1 MQKYVVGFEI
11 ADARNLTTQDSLPCD
26 PFVVVECCGKR
37 YQTDTKEAKAMFV
50 SWNEDNIWPDVELS
64 PEEFESAYIEF
75 SVYARNWF
83 TRNFLIGK
91 AFLQLKSINARQG
104 HVYMKKSLPLRKE
117 GETAATGMITLTTF
131 CLKPGESAPQGEEAQ
146 QRLPSRALATLL
158 CLLWPWPALQVKE
171 EGDAAEDL
179 EDLSKAV
186 LGSSAETADTGK
198 SYHVLINIY
207 RAENLAKISGSNPN
221 PFVTVEFGG
230 ACVKTTPAYDVEQYT
245 WNECA
250 RIPVQ
255 TPVYEDTILIKLW
268 SGGSALTMT
277 PDSLLAQGLI
287 SFSELRNNSLPARW
301 FCLYGWDPEEVPDVK
316 QIAKSGENIKPNFF
330 KGKLLISGRVE
341 RLGAEDTMMPAGIT
355 MSRSAPE
362 PRNMQLA
369 LLADVYE
376 VCGAVG
382 RECQVQLAFGSSTK
396 ETKEWVS
403 PGGLDKIAAI
413 EQHGQK
419 SVTDDFGEDDRVYD
433 VEDVTTFSFTQEQG
447 RIEPILSM
455 APEEAKSQPLVM
467 VNVYTRGVLSG
478 KSRVGYQMRQ
488 LETFRKYEP
497 GNPGRPRY
505 IPLEPM
511 PFNTHARI
519 PGSVLMVIE
528 HFTTDDV
535 PRHNRR
541 TVKPMV
547 YIVRAY
553 AFMARNIKVD
563 TASTNLALRVACAGI
578 SKTTAPEAGQ
588 VRPMWMK
595 PLELKVT
602 LCSDH
607 PKEPPTMEPITVTL
621 LDSQTILGVKN
632 DRDIGK
638 TVCTYEY
645 MRQKDNM
652 GRWEPYRLQPQW
664 VKLFGGNYGSVAMGE
679 VLIGFELLHSKF
691 RADLPAIQMWPVSEE
706 EFDPK
711 RHFSKLKKATLHFTL
726 YGLRDLISTGRQEDP
741 LVNVRVK
748 KFEEQRP
755 TEDGAP
761 PPSKYYSMNFKYEK
775 LVYEGQED
783 NKDDHLHKWRTD
795 ALGHQG
801 CRNLEF
807 FQVQKIN
814 VKVPDKEILQPFIAI
829 RVLEKA
835 VELFQGTALQ
845 MKPFGDEGALVGES
859 RQSLNRL
866 YPCTWYEGV
875 TLDQPYSYQ
884 ENRIKRGVDRAIK
897 ACASRTAYQEET
909 PEDRARE
916 LQAER
921 EQRRQEQL
929 DYMKSL
935 ITMEEEKAEVIDS
948 RALPLELRPFKSVF
962 NPAGYLPEDREVLQ
976 LREEHV
982 LNMEQLGNFPTCF
995 GERAHGEAGGAGIRL
1010 RGKLEDSKQIHVFQP
1025 DFWFRNAPLMRNAD
1039 IVEDDELADW
1049 NFYHDKVFGFVKCC
1063 FKLMD
1068 GWDSDAHQETGA
1080 VLQEELSE
1088 ESEEPPAVAGP
1099 ATPAATTP
1107 AATPAASPTGTGA
1120 VGALR
1125 GLGGLVAAAAHSAAH
1140 SAVHAVESAAHATE
1154 MLLGETHVA
1163 AAHKKEQ
1170 EHAHHESVRVTEE
1183 DIAKLRRS
1191 VGFDDDLDSYAFDA
1205 ARICS
1210 VAKLTSRFKNKERV
1224 PSRIRVRIYFVKAIC
1239 IFGKQ
1244 VAWLIGFA
1252 WVGKCGQFDLVRA
1265 GVRLACVEGFFGK
1278 AFIDP
1283 YLAYKLGNVLVSMR
1297 NMAQFNTNVPSFYRV
1312 EERDIVMP
1320 AEARLQVDLFDYQ
1333 DAFGEAINGEK
1344 LIGST
1349 VIDLEDRWH
1358 SASWRDAMDRR
1369 QQIPTENRALINP
1382 QLSGQNCGSIE
1393 MWVEMIDSVRASD
1406 IKASELRKPPAM
1418 EIEVRLV
1425 IRTCKNVKLWDGTKT
1440 DVKVTV
1446 DLECREY
1453 EGVTMGFPKLQATDV
1468 HFGSTGN
1475 AIFNWRIVYP
1485 RIVMPTKS
1493 CTMDLKLY
1501 QANSISADEFIGAV
1515 GIDLRRYVERVA
1527 RDMDCIYIEKADLQ
1541 FSASSGGDDG
1551 EGGEAAA
1558 DAEDEKVGSVQ
1569 FEMWFMTQSEANQK
1583 RAGKGRE
1590 DPNDYPQLVTPA
1602 EGRGWGDVLGGFSI
1616 SLPDLGLMKKIIP
1629 IVLFT
1634 LSVACFMFYSQL
1646 LPPRGPE
1653 IGFRMLG
1660 LGMCTEGWPYPVGGV
1675 WALEQQIEPRVSQS
1689 LRFELEPLPTRK
1701 EDLARSL
1708 LQLQAGQWLS
1718 HIPGMHEACQKASL
1732 TRALEAKQA
1741 PFWPRSWRPP
1751 SL

>member
-11 ADARNLTTQDSLPCD
+11 ADARNLTTQDGLPCD

-37 YQTDTKEAKAMFV
+37 YQTDTKESKAMFV
-50 SWNEDNIWPDVELS
+50 SWNEDNIWPDVELY

-83 TRNFLIGK
+83 TRNYLIGK
-91 AFLQLKSINARQG
+91 ASLQLKSINARQG
-104 HVYMKKSLPLRKE
+104 HVYMKKALPLRKE
-117 GETAATGMITLTTF
+117 GETAATGVMTLTTF
-131 CLKPGESAPQGEEAQ
+131 CLKPGESAPQGEE
-146 QRLPSRALATLL
+146 
-158 CLLWPWPALQVKE
+158 VKE
-171 EGDAAEDL
+171 EADAAEDL

-186 LGSSAETADTGK
+186 LGSSAAGEAGK
-198 SYHVLINIY
+198 SYHALINIY
-207 RAENLAKISGSNPN
+207 RAENLAKVGGYNPN

-316 QIAKSGENIKPNFF
+316 QISKSGENIKPNFF

-341 RLGAEDTMMPAGIT
+341 RLGADETMMPAGIT
-355 MSRSAPE
+355 TSRSAPE

-369 LLADVYE
+369 LLGDVYE

-382 RECQVQLAFGSSTK
+382 RECQVQLAFGSSSK
-396 ETKEWVS
+396 ETKQWVS

-419 SVTDDFGEDDRVYD
+419 AVTDDFGEEDKIFE

-447 RIEPILSM
+447 RIDPILTM

-478 KSRVGYQMRQ
+478 KVRVGYQMRQ
-488 LETFRKYEP
+488 LETFKKYEP

-511 PFNTHARI
+511 PFNTHARL

-541 TVKPMV
+541 AVKPMV

-563 TASTNLALRVACAGI
+563 TARTNLALRVACAGI
-578 SKTTAPEAGQ
+578 SKTTTPEAGQ

-621 LDSQTILGVKN
+621 VDCKTVLGVSM
-632 DRDIGK
+632 DADVGK

-645 MRQKDNM
+645 MRHKDNM

-664 VKLFGGNYGSVAMGE
+664 VKLYGGNYGSIAMGE

-691 RADLPAIQMWPVSEE
+691 RADLPAIQMWPVPEE
-706 EFDPK
+706 DFDPK
-711 RHFSKLKKATLHFTL
+711 RHFSKLKKATLHFSL
-726 YGLRDLISTGRQEDP
+726 YGLRDLIPTSSHVDDP
-741 LVNVRVK
+741 TVCVRVK
-748 KFEEQRP
+748 KFEKPAEMGQVK
-755 TEDGAP
+755 G
-761 PPSKYYSMNFKYEK
+761 SKYYTLNFKYEK
-775 LVYEGQED
+775 LVQDGQED

-795 ALGHQG
+795 ALGQQG
-801 CRNLEF
+801 CRNYEF
-807 FQVQKIN
+807 FQVQKVN
-814 VKVPDKEILQPFIAI
+814 VMVPDKEILQPFIAV
-829 RVLEKA
+829 RVLEKP

-845 MKPFGDEGALVGES
+845 MKPFGDEGTLIGES

-884 ENRIKRGVDRAIK
+884 EMRIRRGVERAVK
-897 ACASRTAYQEET
+897 ACASRAMYEEET
-909 PEDRARE
+909 PEERARE
-916 LQAER
+916 LQTER
-921 EQRRQEQL
+921 ELRRKEQVE
-929 DYMKSL
+929 YMKTL
-935 ITMEEEKAEVIDS
+935 ITVEEEKAEKIDS
-948 RALPLELRPFKSVF
+948 LALPLELRPFKPVF
-962 NPAGYLPEDREVLQ
+962 NPVGFLPEDKEHLL

-982 LNMEQLGNFPTCF
+982 LNMQELANFSTRF
-995 GERAHGEAGGAGIRL
+995 GERSNKDTDGQSGLRL
-1010 RGKLEDSKQIHVFQP
+1010 RGKLEHSKQVHVFTP
-1025 DFWFRNAPLMRNAD
+1025 DFWYHNAPLMRNAD
-1039 IVEDDELADW
+1039 IVDLSEELVDW
-1049 NFYHDKVFGFVKCC
+1049 NFYHDRVYGFVKCV

-1068 GWDSDAHQETGA
+1068 GWEHDAQHDEA
-1080 VLQEELSE
+1080 SKHLLE
-1088 ESEEPPAVAGP
+1088 ESEEVEEVGDAIAAVAV
-1099 ATPAATTP
+1099 AEEAVAAT
-1107 AATPAASPTGTGA
+1107 SSHVKREGD
-1120 VGALR
+1120 VK
-1125 GLGGLVAAAAHSAAH
+1125 VA
-1140 SAVHAVESAAHATE
+1140 
-1154 MLLGETHVA
+1154 
-1163 AAHKKEQ
+1163 
-1170 EHAHHESVRVTEE
+1170 EE
-1183 DIAKLRRS
+1183 DVAKLRRS
-1191 VGFDDDLDSYAFDA
+1191 VGFDDDLDAYAFDV
-1205 ARICS
+1205 ARL
-1210 VAKLTSRFKNKERV
+1210 VQRFKNKERL

-1244 VAWLIGFA
+1244 V
-1252 WVGKCGQFDLVRA
+1252 
-1265 GVRLACVEGFFGK
+1265 EGFFGK

-1283 YLAYKLGNVLVSMR
+1283 YLAYKLGTNILVSMR

-1320 AEARLQVDLFDYQ
+1320 QEGRLQVDLFDYQ
-1333 DAFGEAINGEK
+1333 DAFGETINGEK

-1349 VIDLEDRWH
+1349 VVDLEDRWH
-1358 SASWRDAMDRR
+1358 SNAWKDAMDRR

-1425 IRTCKNVKLWDGTKT
+1425 IRTCKNVKLMDGTKT

-1446 DLECREY
+1446 DLECKEY
-1453 EGVTMGFPKLQATDV
+1453 EGVTMGFPKLQATDT
-1468 HFGSTGN
+1468 HIGSTGN
-1475 AIFNWRIVYP
+1475 AIFNWRVVYP

-1493 CTMDLKLY
+1493 CTLDLKLY
-1501 QANSISADEFIGAV
+1501 QANNLSADEFIGAV
-1515 GIDLRRYVERVA
+1515 SIDLRRYVEKVA
-1527 RDMDCIYIEKADLQ
+1527 RDMDMIYIEKADLQ
-1541 FSASSGGDDG
+1541 FSASAGGEEDGGG
-1551 EGGEAAA
+1551 EG
-1558 DAEDEKVGSVQ
+1558 AETVEEENVGSVQ

-1590 DPNDYPQLVTPA
+1590 DPNDFPQLVTPA
-1602 EGRGWGDVLGGFSI
+1602 EGRGWGDVLAGFSI
-1616 SLPDLGLMKKIIP
+1616 SLPDFGLMKKIIP

-1634 LSVACFMFYSQL
+1634 LLCLVL
-1646 LPPRGPE
+1646 
-1653 IGFRMLG
+1653 
-1660 LGMCTEGWPYPVGGV
+1660 
-1675 WALEQQIEPRVSQS
+1675 
-1689 LRFELEPLPTRK
+1689 LRFIG
-1701 EDLARSL
+1701 L
-1708 LQLQAGQWLS
+1708 L
-1718 HIPGMHEACQKASL
+1718 
-1732 TRALEAKQA
+1732 
-1741 PFWPRSWRPP
+1741 
-1751 SL
+1751 

>member
-1 MQKYVVGFEI
+1 
-11 ADARNLTTQDSLPCD
+11 
-26 PFVVVECCGKR
+26 
-37 YQTDTKEAKAMFV
+37 MFV

-75 SVYARNWF
+75 SIYARNWF
-83 TRNFLIGK
+83 TRNDLIGK

-104 HVYMKKSLPLRKE
+104 HVYMKKSLPLRKD
-117 GETAATGMITLTTF
+117 GETSAKGMITLTVF
-131 CLKPGESAPQGEEAQ
+131 CLKPGESAPQGEE
-146 QRLPSRALATLL
+146 
-158 CLLWPWPALQVKE
+158 VKE
-171 EGDAAEDL
+171 EGEDREDL

-186 LGSSAETADTGK
+186 LGSSADTGDTGK
-198 SYHVLINIY
+198 NYHVLINIY
-207 RAENLAKISGSNPN
+207 RAENLAKISGANPN
-221 PFVTVEFGG
+221 PFVTVEFAG
-230 ACVKTTPAYDVEQYT
+230 ACVRTTPAYDVEQYT

-277 PDSLLAQGLI
+277 PDTLLAQGLI

-316 QIAKSGENIKPNFF
+316 SISKSGENIKPNCF

-341 RLGAEDTMMPAGIT
+341 RLGAEDVMMAAGIT
-355 MSRSAPE
+355 TSRSAPE

-396 ETKEWVS
+396 QTKDWVS

-413 EQHGQK
+413 EQHGQGA
-419 SVTDDFGEDDRVYD
+419 VTDDFGEDDKIYE

-447 RIEPILSM
+447 RIEPILTM

-467 VNVYTRGVLSG
+467 VNVYTRGLLSG
-478 KSRVGYQMRQ
+478 RTRVGYQMRQ
-488 LETFRKYEP
+488 LETFKKYEP

-505 IPLEPM
+505 MPLEPM

-563 TASTNLALRVACAGI
+563 TANTNLALRVACAGV
-578 SKTTAPEAGQ
+578 SKTTNPEASQ

-691 RADLPAIQMWPVSEE
+691 RADLPAIQMWPVPEE

-711 RHFSKLKKATLHFTL
+711 RHFSKLKKATLHFSL
-726 YGLRDLISTGRQEDP
+726 YGLRDLIPNGHEDP
-741 LVNVRVK
+741 VVNVRVK
-748 KFEEQRP
+748 KFEKPQPADP
-755 TEDGAP
+755 TGV

-775 LVYEGQED
+775 LVHEGQED
-783 NKDDHLHKWRTD
+783 NKDDHCHKWRTD

-807 FQVQKIN
+807 FQVRKIN

-829 RVLEKA
+829 RVLEKP

-845 MKPFGDEGALVGES
+845 MKPFGDEGALIGES

-875 TLDQPYSYQ
+875 SLDYPYSAQ
-884 ENRIKRGVDRAIK
+884 ENRIKKGVDKAIR
-897 ACASRTAYQEET
+897 ACASRTIFEEET

-916 LQAER
+916 LQVER
-921 EQRRQEQL
+921 EQRRQEQMN
-929 DYMKSL
+929 YMKSL
-935 ITMEEEKAEVIDS
+935 ITMEEEKAETIDS

-962 NPAGYLPEDREVLQ
+962 NPAGYLPEDREALQ
-976 LREEHV
+976 LREEHI
-982 LNMEQLGNFPTCF
+982 LNMEQLGNFPLCF
-995 GERAHGEAGGAGIRL
+995 GERAHAEAGGAGLRL
-1010 RGKLEDSKQIHVFQP
+1010 RGKLEQSKQVHVFKP
-1025 DFWFRNAPLMRNAD
+1025 DFWYQNAPLMRNAD
-1039 IVEDDELADW
+1039 IVQDDELTDW
-1049 NFYHDKVFGFVKCC
+1049 NFSYEKVFGFVKCV

-1068 GWDSDAHQETGA
+1068 GWDREAQSDDAAGTA
-1080 VLQEELSE
+1080 LAMAEEVE
-1088 ESEEPPAVAGP
+1088 DEGEDEAADAEVASQ
-1099 ATPAATTP
+1099 AMAQV
-1107 AATPAASPTGTGA
+1107 S
-1120 VGALR
+1120 
-1125 GLGGLVAAAAHSAAH
+1125 S
-1140 SAVHAVESAAHATE
+1140 
-1154 MLLGETHVA
+1154 
-1163 AAHKKEQ
+1163 KKEDD
-1170 EHAHHESVRVTEE
+1170 AGVVTEE
-1183 DIAKLRRS
+1183 DKAKLRRS
-1191 VGFDDDLDSYAFDA
+1191 VGFDDDLDSYAFDVT
-1205 ARICS
+1205 R
-1210 VAKLTSRFKNKERV
+1210 LTNRFKNKERV

-1244 VAWLIGFA
+1244 
-1252 WVGKCGQFDLVRA
+1252 
-1265 GVRLACVEGFFGK
+1265 VEGFFGK

-1312 EERDIVMP
+1312 EERDVVMP
-1320 AEARLQVDLFDYQ
+1320 AEARLQVDLFDFQ
-1333 DAFGEAINGEK
+1333 DGFSETINGEK

-1358 SASWRDAMDRR
+1358 SSAWRDAMDRK
-1369 QQIPTENRALINP
+1369 QQIPTEDRPLINP

-1425 IRTCKNVKLWDGTKT
+1425 IRTCKNVKPMNGDKT

-1446 DLECREY
+1446 DLECKEY
-1453 EGVTMGFPKLQATDV
+1453 EGVSMGFPKLQATDV
-1468 HFGSTGN
+1468 HYGAPGN
-1475 AIFNWRIVYP
+1475 AIFNWRVVYP

-1501 QANSISADEFIGAV
+1501 QANSISSDEFIGAV
-1515 GIDLRRYVERVA
+1515 SIDLRRYVERVA
-1527 RDMDCIYIEKADLQ
+1527 RDMDMIFIEKADLQ
-1541 FSASSGGDDG
+1541 FSANSGG
-1551 EGGEAAA
+1551 EELSPEEPP
-1558 DAEDEKVGSVQ
+1558 AEEEPVGSVQ

-1590 DPNDYPQLVTPA
+1590 DPNDFPQLVTPA
-1602 EGRGWGDVLGGFSI
+1602 EGRGWADFAAGFSF
-1616 SLPDLGLMKKIIP
+1616 SLPDFGLMKKIIP

-1634 LSVACFMFYSQL
+1634 LLCLVL
-1646 LPPRGPE
+1646 
-1653 IGFRMLG
+1653 
-1660 LGMCTEGWPYPVGGV
+1660 
-1675 WALEQQIEPRVSQS
+1675 
-1689 LRFELEPLPTRK
+1689 LRFIG
-1701 EDLARSL
+1701 L
-1708 LQLQAGQWLS
+1708 L
-1718 HIPGMHEACQKASL
+1718 
-1732 TRALEAKQA
+1732 
-1741 PFWPRSWRPP
+1741 
-1751 SL
+1751 

>member
-1 MQKYVVGFEI
+1 
-11 ADARNLTTQDSLPCD
+11 
-26 PFVVVECCGKR
+26 
-37 YQTDTKEAKAMFV
+37 
-50 SWNEDNIWPDVELS
+50 
-64 PEEFESAYIEF
+64 
-75 SVYARNWF
+75 
-83 TRNFLIGK
+83 
-91 AFLQLKSINARQG
+91 
-104 HVYMKKSLPLRKE
+104 
-117 GETAATGMITLTTF
+117 
-131 CLKPGESAPQGEEAQ
+131 
-146 QRLPSRALATLL
+146 
-158 CLLWPWPALQVKE
+158 
-171 EGDAAEDL
+171 
-179 EDLSKAV
+179 
-186 LGSSAETADTGK
+186 
-198 SYHVLINIY
+198 
-207 RAENLAKISGSNPN
+207 
-221 PFVTVEFGG
+221 
-230 ACVKTTPAYDVEQYT
+230 
-245 WNECA
+245 
-250 RIPVQ
+250 
-255 TPVYEDTILIKLW
+255 
-268 SGGSALTMT
+268 
-277 PDSLLAQGLI
+277 
-287 SFSELRNNSLPARW
+287 
-301 FCLYGWDPEEVPDVK
+301 
-316 QIAKSGENIKPNFF
+316 
-330 KGKLLISGRVE
+330 
-341 RLGAEDTMMPAGIT
+341 
-355 MSRSAPE
+355 
-362 PRNMQLA
+362 
-369 LLADVYE
+369 
-376 VCGAVG
+376 
-382 RECQVQLAFGSSTK
+382 
-396 ETKEWVS
+396 
-403 PGGLDKIAAI
+403 
-413 EQHGQK
+413 
-419 SVTDDFGEDDRVYD
+419 
-433 VEDVTTFSFTQEQG
+433 
-447 RIEPILSM
+447 
-455 APEEAKSQPLVM
+455 
-467 VNVYTRGVLSG
+467 
-478 KSRVGYQMRQ
+478 
-488 LETFRKYEP
+488 
-497 GNPGRPRY
+497 
-505 IPLEPM
+505 
-511 PFNTHARI
+511 
-519 PGSVLMVIE
+519 
-528 HFTTDDV
+528 
-535 PRHNRR
+535 
-541 TVKPMV
+541 
-547 YIVRAY
+547 
-553 AFMARNIKVD
+553 
-563 TASTNLALRVACAGI
+563 
-578 SKTTAPEAGQ
+578 
-588 VRPMWMK
+588 
-595 PLELKVT
+595 
-602 LCSDH
+602 
-607 PKEPPTMEPITVTL
+607 
-621 LDSQTILGVKN
+621 
-632 DRDIGK
+632 
-638 TVCTYEY
+638 
-645 MRQKDNM
+645 
-652 GRWEPYRLQPQW
+652 
-664 VKLFGGNYGSVAMGE
+664 
-679 VLIGFELLHSKF
+679 
-691 RADLPAIQMWPVSEE
+691 
-706 EFDPK
+706 
-711 RHFSKLKKATLHFTL
+711 
-726 YGLRDLISTGRQEDP
+726 
-741 LVNVRVK
+741 
-748 KFEEQRP
+748 
-755 TEDGAP
+755 
-761 PPSKYYSMNFKYEK
+761 
-775 LVYEGQED
+775 
-783 NKDDHLHKWRTD
+783 
-795 ALGHQG
+795 
-801 CRNLEF
+801 
-807 FQVQKIN
+807 
-814 VKVPDKEILQPFIAI
+814 
-829 RVLEKA
+829 
-835 VELFQGTALQ
+835 
-845 MKPFGDEGALVGES
+845 
-859 RQSLNRL
+859 
-866 YPCTWYEGV
+866 
-875 TLDQPYSYQ
+875 
-884 ENRIKRGVDRAIK
+884 
-897 ACASRTAYQEET
+897 
-909 PEDRARE
+909 
-916 LQAER
+916 
-921 EQRRQEQL
+921 
-929 DYMKSL
+929 MKSL

-1191 VGFDDDLDSYAFDA
+1191 VGFDDDLDSYAFD
-1205 ARICS
+1205 

-1244 VAWLIGFA
+1244 
-1252 WVGKCGQFDLVRA
+1252 
-1265 GVRLACVEGFFGK
+1265 VEGFFGK

-1358 SASWRDAMDRR
+1358 SAAWRDAMDRR

-1475 AIFNWRIVYP
+1475 AIFNWRIVNP

-1515 GIDLRRYVERVA
+1515 SIDLRRYVERVA

-1558 DAEDEKVGSVQ
+1558 DAEDENVGSVQ

-1634 LSVACFMFYSQL
+1634 LLCLVL
-1646 LPPRGPE
+1646 
-1653 IGFRMLG
+1653 
-1660 LGMCTEGWPYPVGGV
+1660 
-1675 WALEQQIEPRVSQS
+1675 
-1689 LRFELEPLPTRK
+1689 LRFIG
-1701 EDLARSL
+1701 L
-1708 LQLQAGQWLS
+1708 L
-1718 HIPGMHEACQKASL
+1718 
-1732 TRALEAKQA
+1732 
-1741 PFWPRSWRPP
+1741 
-1751 SL
+1751 

>member
-37 YQTDTKEAKAMFV
+37 YQTETKEAKAMFV

-64 PEEFESAYIEF
+64 QEEFESAYIEF

-83 TRNFLIGK
+83 TRNFLVGK
-91 AFLQLKSINARQG
+91 CSLQLKSINARQG

-131 CLKPGESAPQGEEAQ
+131 CLKPGESAPQAEE
-146 QRLPSRALATLL
+146 
-158 CLLWPWPALQVKE
+158 VKE
-171 EGDAAEDL
+171 AEGEDREDL

-186 LGSSAETADTGK
+186 LGASADTGDTGK

-268 SGGSALTMT
+268 SGGSAWTMT

-301 FCLYGWDPEEVPDVK
+301 FCLYGWDPEEIPDVK
-316 QIAKSGENIKPNFF
+316 VIADSGENIKPNFF

-355 MSRSAPE
+355 TSRAAPE

-376 VCGAVG
+376 VAGAAG

-396 ETKEWVS
+396 ETKDWVS

-419 SVTDDFGEDDRVYD
+419 AVTDDFGEEDKVYD

-478 KSRVGYQMRQ
+478 RSRVGYQMRQ

-578 SKTTAPEAGQ
+578 SKSTNGEAGV

-621 LDSQTILGVKN
+621 VDSQTILGMKREV
-632 DRDIGK
+632 DIGK

-691 RADLPAIQMWPVSEE
+691 RADLPAIHMWPVPEE

-726 YGLRDLISTGRQEDP
+726 YGLRDLISSGRTEDP

-748 KFEEQRP
+748 KFEERKP
-755 TEDGAP
+755 AVDGGP
-761 PPSKYYSMNFKYEK
+761 PPTNYYAMDFKYEK
-775 LVYEGQED
+775 LVHGGQDD

-795 ALGHQG
+795 ALGNHS

-807 FQVQKIN
+807 FQVQKVN
-814 VKVPDKEILQPFIAI
+814 VKVPDKEILQPFITI
-829 RVLEKA
+829 RVLEKP
-835 VELFQGTALQ
+835 VELFQGTALE
-845 MKPFGDEGALVGES
+845 MKPFGDEGALIGES

-884 ENRIKRGVDRAIK
+884 ESRIKRGVDKAVK
-897 ACASRTAYQEET
+897 ACASRTMYQEET
-909 PEDRARE
+909 PEDRAKE

-921 EQRRQEQL
+921 EQRRQEQM

-962 NPAGYLPEDREVLQ
+962 NPAGYLPEDRELLQ

-995 GERAHGEAGGAGIRL
+995 GEKAHQEAGGSGIRL
-1010 RGKLEDSKQIHVFQP
+1010 RGKLEDSKQVHVFQP

-1039 IVEDDELADW
+1039 IVEEDELTDW
-1049 NFYHDKVFGFVKCC
+1049 NFYPDRVFGFVKCV

-1068 GWDSDAHQETGA
+1068 GWDTDAHTEETGA
-1080 VLQEELSE
+1080 ALQEESSE
-1088 ESEEPPAVAGP
+1088 ESEEQPAVAAAPAP
-1099 ATPAATTP
+1099 ATG
-1107 AATPAASPTGTGA
+1107 ATPVSPAGA
-1120 VGALR
+1120 MGAMGAMGGLR
-1125 GLGGLVAAAAHSAAH
+1125 GLVAAAASATAG
-1140 SAVHAVESAAHATE
+1140 
-1154 MLLGETHVA
+1154 LLGETQEVVPHA
-1163 AAHKKEQ
+1163 SQKKEDDQ
-1170 EHAHHESVRVTEE
+1170 ASVRVTHE
-1183 DIAKLRRS
+1183 DIAKLCRS
-1191 VGFDDDLDSYAFDA
+1191 VGFDDDLDSYAFD
-1205 ARICS
+1205 
-1210 VAKLTSRFKNKERV
+1210 VAKLTSRYKNKERV

-1244 VAWLIGFA
+1244 
-1252 WVGKCGQFDLVRA
+1252 
-1265 GVRLACVEGFFGK
+1265 VEGFFGK

-1312 EERDIVMP
+1312 EERDVAMP
-1320 AEARLQVDLFDYQ
+1320 SEARLQVDLFDYQ
-1333 DAFGEAINGEK
+1333 DAFGETINGEK

-1358 SASWRDAMDRR
+1358 SAAWRDAMDRK
-1369 QQIPTENRALINP
+1369 QQVPIENRALINP

-1425 IRTCKNVKLWDGTKT
+1425 IRTCKNVKLFDGTKT

-1468 HFGSTGN
+1468 HYGSQGN
-1475 AIFNWRIVYP
+1475 AIFNWRVVYP

-1501 QANSISADEFIGAV
+1501 QANSLAADDFIGAV
-1515 GIDLRRYVERVA
+1515 SIDLRRYVERVA

-1541 FSASSGGDDG
+1541 FTASSGGD
-1551 EGGEAAA
+1551 EGGEAPEAA
-1558 DAEDEKVGSVQ
+1558 EVEDENVGSVQ

-1602 EGRGWGDVLGGFSI
+1602 EGRGWGDFIGGFSF
-1616 SLPDLGLMKKIIP
+1616 SLPDLGLMKKVIP

-1634 LSVACFMFYSQL
+1634 LLCLV
-1646 LPPRGPE
+1646 
-1653 IGFRMLG
+1653 
-1660 LGMCTEGWPYPVGGV
+1660 V
-1675 WALEQQIEPRVSQS
+1675 
-1689 LRFELEPLPTRK
+1689 LRFIG
-1701 EDLARSL
+1701 L
-1708 LQLQAGQWLS
+1708 L
-1718 HIPGMHEACQKASL
+1718 
-1732 TRALEAKQA
+1732 
-1741 PFWPRSWRPP
+1741 
-1751 SL
+1751 